1 MKKNKPHLTSP
12 KGRKNKVMNKK
23 YFILLLLLSLWGQ
36 GGIYAQEKGKDKDL
50 PKGNEAFVEK
60 NYADAEADFRIS
72 QSKNPKKTIA
82 SYNLG
87 NSIYRQNQS
96 GESKYQFAKAAK
108 TATTRP
114 EKHQAF
120 HNLGNA
126 FMNEKDYSNAVEA
139 YKNAL
144 RNNPSDEETRYNY
157 ALAKEYLKN
166 NPPKDDKK
174 KDKDKKDKDKKDKD
188 KKDDKKKDE
197 NKDKKDDKGKDK
209 DDKNKDGKND
219 KDNQDGK
226 DKDQGKPQP
235 QPGGISKQRLESM
248 LEAVNNEEKKVQ
260 DKVNQQKVKANPRK
274 AEKDW

>member
-1 MKKNKPHLTSP
+1 MKKIFL
-12 KGRKNKVMNKK
+12 
-23 YFILLLLLSLWGQ
+23 YSLVL
-36 GGIYAQEKGKDKDL
+36 ISFLAKAQEKEKDKNL

-60 NYADAEADFRIS
+60 KYADAEADFRIS
-72 QSKNPKKTIA
+72 QSKNPKKSIV

-96 GESKYQFAKAAK
+96 GESKYQYAKAIK
-108 TATTRP
+108 TAKTRP
-114 EKHQAF
+114 EKHEAY

-126 FMNEKDYSNAVEA
+126 FMKEKDYSNAVEA

-174 KDKDKKDKDKKDKD
+174 KDKDKKG
-188 KKDDKKKDE
+188 DKKKDE

-219 KDNQDGK
+219 KDKQDGK
-226 DKDQGKPQP
+226 GKDQGKPQP

-248 LEAVNNEEKKVQ
+248 LDAVNNEEKKVQ
-260 DKVNQQKVKANPRK
+260 DKVNLQKVKANPKK